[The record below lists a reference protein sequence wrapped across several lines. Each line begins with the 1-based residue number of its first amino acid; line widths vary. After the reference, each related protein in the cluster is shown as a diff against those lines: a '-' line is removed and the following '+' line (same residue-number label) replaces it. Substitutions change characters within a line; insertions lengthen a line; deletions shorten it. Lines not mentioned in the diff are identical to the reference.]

1 MTRHQLR
8 YFLCAILF
16 TFMLAGCGKDDDDD
30 NATPNLKYLTDGDW
44 TGDAI
49 YLDGV
54 DVTDE
59 ILDEQGF
66 DITEY
71 LLVFERDGSYLERY
85 NGQIQAEG
93 KWEFDNSERI
103 IVYDRGT
110 DDEYSI
116 VISKLD
122 QDEFSFV
129 QSGYEFRFRR

>member
-1 MTRHQLR
+1 MNRYQLR

-16 TFMLAGCGKDDDDD
+16 TFFLAGCGKDDDDD

-49 YLDGV
+49 YENGE
-54 DVTDE
+54 DVTDL
-59 ILDEQGF
+59 ILNEQGF
-66 DITEY
+66 DITQY
-71 LLVFERDGSYLERY
+71 LLEFERDGSYLERY

-93 KWEFDNSERI
+93 EWEFDNGERI

-110 DDEYSI
+110 DNEYSI

-122 QDEFSFV
+122 QDEFFFV
-129 QSGYEFRFRR
+129 QSGFEFRFTR